1 MQKHRFYAPRTQIK
15 DNRAFL
21 SSKEAH
27 HLSRV
32 LRLDPGNDVSVF
44 DGEGRDYRC
53 RVLTIAKESVELDI
67 VEVLRSE
74 RESPLQITLAQALA
88 KGEKFDF
95 IVQKAT
101 ELGVSAITPLE
112 TDHTDVRVKDERS
125 AKKLE
130 RWRRI
135 SLESL
140 KQCGRSRL
148 VEINAPATV
157 RELVGGIR
165 AAGCLRQPDSN
176 SMESSGPDSQQRLA
190 EVAVHRD
197 QIEITML
204 VFSEQGGRSI
214 PDAIGG
220 RSGGSQILALVGPEG
235 GWSQE
240 ELAFMIDSGCVPVTL
255 GPRILR
261 TETAALVAVT
271 LIQHRL
277 GDISRGSPD

>member
-1 MQKHRFYAPRTQIK
+1 
-15 DNRAFL
+15 
-21 SSKEAH
+21 
-27 HLSRV
+27 
-32 LRLDPGNDVSVF
+32 
-44 DGEGRDYRC
+44 
-53 RVLTIAKESVELDI
+53 
-67 VEVLRSE
+67 
-74 RESPLQITLAQALA
+74 
-88 KGEKFDF
+88 
-95 IVQKAT
+95 
-101 ELGVSAITPLE
+101 
-112 TDHTDVRVKDERS
+112 
-125 AKKLE
+125 
-130 RWRRI
+130 
-135 SLESL
+135 
-140 KQCGRSRL
+140 
-148 VEINAPATV
+148 
-157 RELVGGIR
+157 
-165 AAGCLRQPDSN
+165 
-176 SMESSGPDSQQRLA
+176 MESSGPDSQQRLA

-197 QIEITML
+197 QIKITML

>member
-112 TDHTDVRVKDERS
+112 TDHTDVKVKD
-125 AKKLE
+125 
-130 RWRRI
+130 
-135 SLESL
+135 
-140 KQCGRSRL
+140 
-148 VEINAPATV
+148 
-157 RELVGGIR
+157 
-165 AAGCLRQPDSN
+165 
-176 SMESSGPDSQQRLA
+176 
-190 EVAVHRD
+190 
-197 QIEITML
+197 
-204 VFSEQGGRSI
+204 
-214 PDAIGG
+214 
-220 RSGGSQILALVGPEG
+220 
-235 GWSQE
+235 
-240 ELAFMIDSGCVPVTL
+240 
-255 GPRILR
+255 
-261 TETAALVAVT
+261 
-271 LIQHRL
+271 
-277 GDISRGSPD
+277 